1 MVMIQTEI
9 QKTVLSFRF
18 FSFFF
23 QKIKQISLILM
34 GGNPSDMGSTKNIYI
49 QKKAPAPGSHTKMI
63 NIKQFKT
70 VNPTR
75 GT

>member
-1 MVMIQTEI
+1 
-9 QKTVLSFRF
+9 
-18 FSFFF
+18 
-23 QKIKQISLILM
+23 M